1 MQTVLRCHME
11 AFAAI
16 GGVPNEIL
24 YDRMKTAVIGEAGG
38 SIVYNRAL
46 VDFARHYGYQPKAC
60 RPYRAK
66 TKGKVERP
74 YRYIREDFFLARSFR
89 NLDDLNAQLGYWLDS
104 VANPRVPAVSDLLRE
119 IRPAPLPTFEVRF
132 ETPAGGWFT
141 AAQKAELWE
150 RWKNGQ
156 SAAAISRALERK
168 NKTGVERIVVLHG
181 GIGPAPRRRALA
193 ALRFEEREE
202 ISRGIAVGRSIRQ
215 IAQGLGRAPSTVSR
229 EIRRNGGS
237 QAYRANRADRRARER
252 ALRPK
257 PCRLALYS
265 ALRWRVAQKLAL
277 QWSPQQISGWLK
289 QEFPT
294 HQDMQISHEAI
305 YRSLFIQTR
314 GVLKKELAAQL
325 RTARRMRH
333 PKSHNAKSGQ
343 GHILDMVSIRERPA
357 EIEDRAVPGHWEGD
371 LLTGAND
378 THIATLVERNTR
390 FTMLIKI
397 PRKDTTTVV
406 AALAKHISQLPEEL
420 RRSLTWDQGKEM
432 HAHKRFTVATN
443 VQVYF
448 CDPRSPWQRG
458 SNENTNG
465 LLRQYLPRGTD
476 FSRISQS
483 YLNAIALRLNQRPR
497 KTLGFQTPADR
508 LQAVLH

>member
-1 MQTVLRCHME
+1 MVTSR
-11 AFAAI
+11 I
-16 GGVPNEIL
+16 
-24 YDRMKTAVIGEAGG
+24 
-38 SIVYNRAL
+38 
-46 VDFARHYGYQPKAC
+46 
-60 RPYRAK
+60 
-66 TKGKVERP
+66 
-74 YRYIREDFFLARSFR
+74 
-89 NLDDLNAQLGYWLDS
+89 
-104 VANPRVPAVSDLLRE
+104 
-119 IRPAPLPTFEVRF
+119 
-132 ETPAGGWFT
+132 WFT

-294 HQDMQISHEAI
+294 PPRHADIS
-305 YRSLFIQTR
+305 RSDLSQPLHPDPGR
-314 GVLKKELAAQL
+314 AEEGADGAVAYCAADASPQEPQRDEWTGAYPRYGL
-325 RTARRMRH
+325 HPRAARR
-333 PKSHNAKSGQ
+333 
-343 GHILDMVSIRERPA
+343 D
-357 EIEDRAVPGHWEGD
+357 
-371 LLTGAND
+371 
-378 THIATLVERNTR
+378 
-390 FTMLIKI
+390 
-397 PRKDTTTVV
+397 
-406 AALAKHISQLPEEL
+406 
-420 RRSLTWDQGKEM
+420 
-432 HAHKRFTVATN
+432 
-443 VQVYF
+443 
-448 CDPRSPWQRG
+448 
-458 SNENTNG
+458 
-465 LLRQYLPRGTD
+465 
-476 FSRISQS
+476 
-483 YLNAIALRLNQRPR
+483 
-497 KTLGFQTPADR
+497 
-508 LQAVLH
+508 